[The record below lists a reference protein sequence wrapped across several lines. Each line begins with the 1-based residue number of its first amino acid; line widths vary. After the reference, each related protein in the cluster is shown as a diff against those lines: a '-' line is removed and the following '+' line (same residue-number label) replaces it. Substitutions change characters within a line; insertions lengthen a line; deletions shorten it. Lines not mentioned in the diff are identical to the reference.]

1 MTKNGTKDGDQR
13 AAIELSC
20 SGDMERGGQKNEVKV
35 LSVGAFSPFVKL
47 SLQRGSNS
55 LPNRLWP
62 HLTFTIMV
70 YFCTISETALLCPS
84 LPYNKNQ

>member
-35 LSVGAFSPFVKL
+35 LSVRAFSPFVKL

-55 LPNRLWP
+55 LSNRLWP
-62 HLTFTIMV
+62 HFNYYHHGLFLYYQRNRIVMS
-70 YFCTISETALLCPS
+70 FSS
-84 LPYNKNQ
+84 LQ